1 MMDPRRLPPP
11 LPDGRGSVLSTNAWK
26 SNLSRCRFRQAAVTE
41 TSVHNAVQPV
51 THVRG
56 TCSGERSMNADHE
69 TTRRWL
75 PSSVCRSDCG
85 AACPGQP
92 SCLTRGSA
100 QARKATT
107 DVLLTLSVGPVN
119 DRHLRARGLS
129 TVAVLGSCS
138 PPVNTQAPAARI
150 SSSTARTLSSPSRAR
165 RGRRVSVWRVD
176 AEHVLLHGRAPLF
189 SAGAAAGR
197 IDGCPRPIGRDS
209 HGSSPY
215 PVRRWPSG
223 RLWS

>member
-1 MMDPRRLPPP
+1 MDPRRLPPP
-11 LPDGRGSVLSTNAWK
+11 LPDGRGSVRSTNAWK

-41 TSVHNAVQPV
+41 TSVHNAVQHV
-51 THVRG
+51 THARG
-56 TCSGERSMNADHE
+56 TCSGERSINADHE

-107 DVLLTLSVGPVN
+107 DVLLTPQ
-119 DRHLRARGLS
+119 RRARQS
-129 TVAVLGSCS
+129 SAS
-138 PPVNTQAPAARI
+138 PC
-150 SSSTARTLSSPSRAR
+150 ARTEHDRRAR
-165 RGRRVSVWRVD
+165 LVQPAREHPGARGVYLLVD
-176 AEHVLLHGRAPLF
+176 RAHVIPTEHVLLHGRAPLF

-197 IDGCPRPIGRDS
+197 VDGCPRPIGRDS